1 MKFRLFVQKRNDID
15 SHSASL
21 SDSVR
26 QQLMI
31 DAQVTVFN
39 GYDIDDLDESY
50 WDVAI
55 ARVFSEPMTDM
66 VYLRL
71 PKVVGTVIVREPL
84 PGQYDQRADS
94 AQQCLRLIDGDT
106 LATVSTF
113 EVAMFDTELSDE
125 ECSSFIRY
133 WINPIEARQKDLDCD
148 VEIEE
153 SASDE
158 GEIRGFTTFNDD
170 QLKEFLVDQQAAMS
184 FEDIKLIQ
192 RFFSDHENRNPTRTE
207 FKVLDTYWSD
217 HCRHTT
223 FETVLDEIIIED
235 GPLKSSIE
243 PILNEYRTLKSL
255 THRVSRPDTLME
267 IATIYAKALNDPRV
281 EISDEINACSVKIH
295 IDTENGD
302 EEWLL
307 QFKNETHN
315 HPTEIEPYGGAST
328 CIGGAIRDPLS
339 GRAYVYQAMR
349 ISGCGNI
356 KEEISETM
364 PDKLPQRV
372 IALKA
377 TAGNSGYGNQIGVAT
392 TTVKEIYHP
401 RYVAKHLELGAVV
414 GAVKADHVRR
424 LKPVA
429 GDVIVLVGGRT
440 GRDGIGGATGS
451 SIEHDSSSLLTCA
464 AQVQKGNA
472 VEERKIQRLFR
483 NPDVSLLIKKCNDF
497 GAGGV
502 SVAIGELADG
512 LTIDLSAVPTKY
524 MGLNA
529 TELAISE
536 SQERMAVVLDP
547 TDVEPF
553 LNFARQE
560 NLEATVVAKVTES
573 KRLIMKYQDSVVV
586 DLDRALIDTH
596 GVRQHAKAR
605 ISANHAPSP
614 RETFDKD
621 WALTHISS
629 LNVCSQKGLIERF
642 DSTINALSVLA
653 PLGGKYQLTPSEGS
667 VSKIPV
673 LKGTTSMASILTY
686 GFNPQLSEQNMFVS
700 AQGAVLESIAKVLA
714 LGGQVKDIFFSFQEY
729 FPKLKNESQWGDVS
743 GALLGALSVQK
754 TFGRP
759 AIGGKDSMSGSFKQ
773 LDVLP
778 TLVSFA
784 CATTSVKNVI
794 SSEAKMKGNRL
805 YLIEVKRLHD
815 GSFDLED
822 AKKQY
827 SSFENHRDSIV
838 SAAVV
843 KESLFASI
851 VVMLMGNGF
860 GITVDTQLSL
870 SDNYI
875 GSLLVESNDPH
886 PDWIE
891 VGIINDD
898 YTFNGIT
905 LDKDEVKKYYVGG
918 LEFLYPIQHTDEDTD
933 VTLPSIGY
941 PIETYPYS
949 AVDEV
954 HVVIPVF
961 PGTNCEVDTARA
973 FEKAGGTVDYALIRN
988 LSKEDLTQ
996 SIDHFVSLLDRA
1008 HILALPGGFS
1018 MGDEPD
1024 GSAKFIV
1031 NILKNEKVKAA
1042 IERLLARKGLIIGIC
1057 NGFQALIKC
1066 GLLPYGKIMD
1076 LTFEDATLTFNA
1088 IGRHISTMATTRL
1101 VCDGSPWLKDVG
1113 EDMFKV
1119 PFSHGE
1125 GRLMASEPLVQQWI
1139 ENGQI
1144 AFQMCDDEGRSTMDP
1159 KVNLNGSVMAIEGLI
1174 SPCGQILG
1182 KMGHTERIDL
1192 DLYKNIPGIRA
1203 VPLFENGI
1211 NYFRKR

>member
-71 PKVVGTVIVREPL
+71 PKVVGAVIVREPL

-184 FEDIKLIQ
+184 YEDIKLIQ

-243 PILNEYRTLKSL
+243 PILNEYRMLKRL
-255 THRVSRPDTLME
+255 THRENRPDTLME

-547 TDVEPF
+547 KDVDKF

-596 GVRQHAKAR
+596 GVRQHARAR
-605 ISANHAPSP
+605 ISADYSPPSV
-614 RETFDKD
+614 ETFDKD

-673 LKGTTSMASILTY
+673 LKGNTSMASILTY

-714 LGGQVKDIFFSFQEY
+714 LGGQVNDIFFSFQEY

-784 CATTSVKNVI
+784 CATTTVKNVI
-794 SSEAKMKGNRL
+794 SSEAKVKGNRL

-851 VVMLMGNGF
+851 VVMLMGNGL
-860 GITVDTQLSL
+860 GITVDTQLSM
-870 SDNYI
+870 SDNYV
-875 GSLLVESNDPH
+875 GSLLVESNDPQ

-891 VGIINDD
+891 IGIINDD

-918 LEFLYPIQHTDEDTD
+918 LEFLYPIHHADEDTD

-1125 GRLMASEPLVQQWI
+1125 GRLMASEPQVQQWI